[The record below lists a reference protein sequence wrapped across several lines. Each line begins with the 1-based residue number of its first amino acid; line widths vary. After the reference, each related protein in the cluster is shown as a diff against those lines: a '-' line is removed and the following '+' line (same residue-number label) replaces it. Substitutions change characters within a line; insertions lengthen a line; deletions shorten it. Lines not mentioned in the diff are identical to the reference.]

1 MTEPT
6 PQMTVRERY
15 LAAIAGEPVDRPP
28 ISLWRQF
35 PNMDQTARDLTHA
48 TLLWQEAFGFDFVK
62 YMPPAEYP
70 IIDWGG
76 KSEYDGNPNGTR
88 TITHAPIEAIDD
100 WGTIKPL
107 FVQRSFNGVVLSG
120 LRGVRSE
127 LGPVIPL
134 LHTIHSPLT
143 VAMKLSNNRVLEH
156 LRANPDAVHTALSVI
171 TAVTKDMVNAAFAG
185 GADGIFYAT
194 RAADFDLLDEVE
206 AREFGL
212 HYDRE
217 VLDAVDGRG
226 TVLLHVHGNAPMFDL
241 ARHYPVQI
249 LNWHD
254 RRAAPNLG
262 DGQRQ
267 SGMCVAGGID
277 ETTIETT
284 TPEDV
289 AAQVRDAIAQTGG
302 RHMFVSAGC
311 IIPPT
316 TPPENTQAAVDAAR
330 SAVNTMSS

>member
-1 MTEPT
+1 MTEPN

-15 LAAIAGEPVDRPP
+15 LAAVAGEPVDRPP

-35 PNMDQTARDLTHA
+35 PNMDQKARDLTHA

-62 YMPPAEYP
+62 FMPAAEYP

-88 TITHAPIEAIDD
+88 TITHAPIGTVDD

-107 FVQRSFNGVVLSG
+107 YVQRGFNGIVLSG
-120 LRGVRSE
+120 LRGVRLD

-143 VAMKLSNNRVLEH
+143 VAMKLSNNRVFEH
-156 LRANPDAVHTALSVI
+156 LRANPDAVHTALTVI
-171 TAVTKDMVNAAFAG
+171 TQVTKDMVDAAFAG

-212 HYDRE
+212 RYDLD
-217 VLDAVDGRG
+217 VLAAVADRG
-226 TVLLHVHGNAPMFDL
+226 NVLLHIHGNAPMFDL
-241 ARHYPVQI
+241 GRHYPAQM

-267 SGMCVAGGID
+267 AGRCVAGGID
-277 ETTIETT
+277 ETTIETS
-284 TPEDV
+284 TPEEV

-316 TPPENTQAAVDAAR
+316 TPPENTQAAIDAVR
-330 SAVNTMSS
+330 SATVE

>member
-1 MTEPT
+1 MTEPK

-15 LAAIAGEPVDRPP
+15 LAAVAGEPVDRPP

-35 PNMDQTARDLTHA
+35 PNMDQRSQDLIHA

-88 TITHAPIEAIDD
+88 TITHYPIATIDD
-100 WGTIKPL
+100 WGSIEPL
-107 FVQRSFNGVVLSG
+107 YVQRGFNGIVLSG
-120 LRGVRSE
+120 MRGVRAD

-143 VAMKLSNNRVLEH
+143 VAMKLSNNRVIEH

-171 TAVTKDMVNAAFAG
+171 ARVTKEMVDAAFAG

-194 RAADFDLLDEVE
+194 RAADFDVLDEVE

-212 HYDRE
+212 HYDLE
-217 VLDAVDGRG
+217 VLAAVQDRG
-226 TVLLHVHGNAPMFDL
+226 HVLLHVHGNAPMFDL
-241 ARHYPVQI
+241 ALHYPVQM

-254 RRAAPNLG
+254 RRAAPKLG

-267 SGMCVAGGID
+267 AGMCVTGGID
-277 ETTIETT
+277 ETTIGTS
-284 TPEDV
+284 TPDQV

-302 RHMFVSAGC
+302 RRMFVSAGC

-316 TPPENTQAAVDAAR
+316 TPPENTQAAIDAAK
-330 SAVNTMSS
+330 AATLA